1 MKCWF
6 SFVWSEGW
14 QLLFNEC
21 KASWQI
27 QENGEM
33 TGEIQE
39 TNIKTVGTWQHK
51 GARLQEWDGDQS
63 TRVQWNRLWDIGL
76 NSTDWQAKY
85 REAFMLM
92 WGYLGTAFSYL
103 LTE

>member
-6 SFVWSEGW
+6 SFVWSEGG
-14 QLLFNEC
+14 QLLLNEC

-39 TNIKTVGTWQHK
+39 TNIKTVGTW
-51 GARLQEWDGDQS
+51 
-63 TRVQWNRLWDIGL
+63 
-76 NSTDWQAKY
+76 
-85 REAFMLM
+85 
-92 WGYLGTAFSYL
+92 
-103 LTE
+103 